1 MIFNTTTPLCDYY
14 LVYGIFNSNILDL
27 PLNKYQLIDLNKS
40 TSIFKKQFTLKYNDT
55 EFATL
60 LSEPHSSILNKN
72 GGMIKI
78 SNHILYN
85 SNADEIINEIY
96 NVLDF
101 TFVRYSRIDLCIDFC
116 FFLDHIHPLQLI
128 DRYLKSEYQYKNK
141 SKVKLIGT
149 NNKTIDFE
157 YLKFGSNYSEICTYM
172 YNKSLEMKQK
182 THKDWIYKRWK
193 DHNLYDLDN
202 VWRLEFSI
210 KPSQKIYVSG
220 DDGSVI
226 NLNSCSL
233 FSPSI
238 LSALFVSLL
247 NKYFTFTYFTSY
259 KYGSRELKRE
269 HKLKL
274 LDIKSEIDYLILS
287 PENQEGTKR
296 NKLLIDRLYKLHN
309 EMKTNKNLKTM
320 FDYGIFHQLASD
332 LGLSEYC
339 KLKGYNQV

>member
-1 MIFNTTTPLCDYY
+1 MYGTFNQ
-14 LVYGIFNSNILDL
+14 NINDL
-27 PLNKYQLIDLNKS
+27 PLDIYNLVDLNKS
-40 TSIFKKQFTLKYNDT
+40 TSVFKKQYSLRFRDT

-60 LSEPHSSILNKN
+60 LLEPHSSILNKN

-85 SNADEIINEIY
+85 SDADNIINEIY
-96 NVLDF
+96 TALDF

-116 FFLDHIHPLQLI
+116 YFLDHIHPLQLI

-141 SKVKLIGT
+141 SKVKLIGR
-149 NNKTIDFE
+149 NNKSISYE

-172 YNKSLEMKQK
+172 YNKSLEMAEK

-193 DHNLYDLDN
+193 EHNLYDLEN

-210 KPSQKIYVSG
+210 RPSQKIYVSG
-220 DDGSVI
+220 DDGSI
-226 NLNSCSL
+226 LNLNSCNL

-238 LSALFVSLL
+238 INCLFVSLL
-247 NKYFTFTYFTSY
+247 NKYFTFSYFTSD
-259 KYGSRELKRE
+259 KYGARFVKRE

-274 LDIKSEIDYLILS
+274 LDITSDVDYLILS

-296 NKLLIDRLYKLHN
+296 NKLLIDRLYKLHS
-309 EMKTNKNLKTM
+309 EMKNNKNLNTM
-320 FDYGIFHQLASD
+320 FDYGMFHQLASD

-339 KLKGYNQV
+339 TLKGYNQS